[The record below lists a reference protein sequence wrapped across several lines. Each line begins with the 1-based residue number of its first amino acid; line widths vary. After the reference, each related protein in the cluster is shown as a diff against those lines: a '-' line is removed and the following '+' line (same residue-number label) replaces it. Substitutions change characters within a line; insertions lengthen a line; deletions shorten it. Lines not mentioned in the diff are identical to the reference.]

1 MKESL
6 TLSMIVRDG
15 APWLAACLD
24 SVHGIVDN
32 IVIADTGSLDDSIA
46 MARSRGATVFVIPW
60 HDDFAAAR
68 NAALE
73 RVPPGWVLSLDADE
87 QLDGLA
93 RPQFAAL
100 RKARTVAGYQVTIR
114 NYVHSLSARLWD
126 RPARRNDAMLPAAA
140 QYPAY
145 VEHQNVRLFR
155 KAPHIRFVG
164 RVHESVGP
172 SIERSGQ
179 SLAEA
184 GFVIHHFGLAG
195 DPQSQARKNS
205 LYRRLGQQ
213 KIREMPDNAQA
224 HFELG
229 LVELD
234 NFHNL
239 EESSQLFSRA
249 RTLNPRFGLAWFF
262 EGLTLEKLGRHAAAL
277 RCLAGAEQAGCRT
290 ALVSETR
297 GDAHYNT
304 SQFASACE
312 CYATAMRRDPGNASL
327 QSKFGL
333 ATLRTG
339 DRNRGIRA
347 LRRAVAEAPETPD
360 VHDRLIL
367 ALVCAGDVRSAATA
381 ANGKLKS
388 VPEAMSSDFLRAAS
402 LWAKAGEWRNAAE
415 MTQKG
420 LRAFP
425 DDQNLQ
431 KAANEIA
438 SAPSI
443 PILVSHA
450 K

>member
-1 MKESL
+1 MMESL

-24 SVHGIVDN
+24 SVRGIVDK
-32 IVIADTGSLDDSIA
+32 IVIADTGSQDDSIA
-46 MARSRGATVFVIPW
+46 IARSRGATVFVIPW

-68 NAALE
+68 NTALE
-73 RVPPGWVLSLDADE
+73 RVPSGWVLSLDADE
-87 QLDGLA
+87 QLDRHALS
-93 RPQFAAL
+93 QFTAL
-100 RKARTVAGYQVTIR
+100 RKTKTVAGYQVTIR
-114 NYVHSLSARLWD
+114 NYVHSLSDRLWD
-126 RPARRNDAMLPAAA
+126 RPAHRNDSMLPAAA

-155 KAPHIRFVG
+155 KAPNIRFVG

-172 SIERSGQ
+172 SIEQSGQ
-179 SLAEA
+179 SLGEA

-205 LYRRLGQQ
+205 LYRQLGQQ

-229 LVELD
+229 LLEMD

-239 EESSQLFSRA
+239 EESGQLFSRA
-249 RTLNPRFGLAWFF
+249 RILNPRFGLAWFF

-277 RCLAGAEQAGCRT
+277 RCLAEAEQAGCRT

-333 ATLRTG
+333 ATLRSG
-339 DRNRGIRA
+339 DRNRGIRV
-347 LRRAVAEAPETPD
+347 LRRAAADAPQATD

-367 ALVCAGDVRSAATA
+367 AFVCAGDVRSAAIA
-381 ANGKLKS
+381 ANAKLKYL
-388 VPEAMSSDFLRAAS
+388 PEALSSDFLRAAS

-415 MTQKG
+415 ITQKG

-443 PILVSHA
+443 PILVGDA